1 MHGLIAASADSSA
14 WTYGAAILS
23 FAFPMLLFVVVAAW
37 LYVTYTKPELVP
49 GHRNPA
55 TEHPMIFTSVP
66 GSPPAT
72 DGENKART
80 EGGE

>member
-1 MHGLIAASADSSA
+1 
-14 WTYGAAILS
+14 
-23 FAFPMLLFVVVAAW
+23 MLLFIVVAAW

-55 TEHPMIFTSVP
+55 VEHPMTFTHVP
-66 GSPPAT
+66 GSPPAAV
-72 DGENKART
+72 GENKART